1 MNIKLARL
9 FEIVQILLTEKK
21 VTAEKLACHFE
32 VSKRTIY
39 RDIETLTLAQIP
51 VYSEKGRYGGIGLI
65 KNFTIDKS
73 FLSQNEQNEILFAL
87 QSLNVVQYSKNNITL
102 TKLNSIFNRK
112 ADDWI
117 EVDFSRYGENDSI
130 LFEKIKNSILEKKVI
145 KFIYFNTKGKNSKR
159 TVEPLKLWFKEKAWY
174 LFAYCH
180 KKKDIRQFKIARI
193 KNLELTCEHFEREL
207 KKENLKNQN
216 NVNGK
221 GTKIVIEI
229 DKSQAYRVYD
239 EFLEESIA
247 KKENGNFEITI
258 EIFENEWLYGY
269 LLSFGEHLKVLKPAR
284 IREILAK
291 KIEKMREN
299 YKN

>member
-51 VYSEKGRYGGIGLI
+51 IYSEKGRYGGIGLI

-87 QSLNVVQYSKNNITL
+87 QSLNAVQDSKNNITL

-112 ADDWI
+112 ADNWI
-117 EVDFSRYGENDSI
+117 KVDFSRYGENDSI

-145 KFIYFNTKGKNSKR
+145 KFIYFNTKGKKSKR

-174 LFAYCH
+174 LFAYCR

-207 KKENLKNQN
+207 KKEDLKNQN

-221 GTKIVIEI
+221 GTKIVIEV

-247 KKENGNFEITI
+247 KKENENFEITI

-291 KIEKMREN
+291 KVEKMREN
-299 YKN
+299 YKI

>member
-87 QSLNVVQYSKNNITL
+87 QSLNAVQYSKNNITL

-145 KFIYFNTKGKNSKR
+145 KFIYFNTKGKKSKR

-174 LFAYCH
+174 LFAYCR

-207 KKENLKNQN
+207 KKEDLKNQN
-216 NVNGK
+216 NMNGK

-239 EFLEESIA
+239 EFFEESIT
-247 KKENGNFEITI
+247 KKENENFEITT

-269 LLSFGEHLKVLKPAR
+269 LLSFGEHLKVLEPAR

-291 KIEKMREN
+291 KVEKMKEN
-299 YKN
+299 YKI

>member
-87 QSLNVVQYSKNNITL
+87 QSLNAVQYSKNNVTL

-207 KKENLKNQN
+207 KKEDLKNQN
-216 NVNGK
+216 NMNGK
-221 GTKIVIEI
+221 GTKIVIEV

-239 EFLEESIA
+239 EFFEENIA
-247 KKENGNFEITI
+247 KKENENFEITI

-299 YKN
+299 YKI

>member
-87 QSLNVVQYSKNNITL
+87 QSLNAVQDSKNNITL

-112 ADDWI
+112 ADNWI
-117 EVDFSRYGENDSI
+117 KVDFSRYGENDSI

-145 KFIYFNTKGKNSKR
+145 KFIYFNTKGKKSKR

-174 LFAYCH
+174 LFAYCR

-207 KKENLKNQN
+207 KKEDLKNQN

-221 GTKIVIEI
+221 GTKIVIEV

-239 EFLEESIA
+239 EFFEENIA

-284 IREILAK
+284 IREILVK
-291 KIEKMREN
+291 KVERMREN

>member
-21 VTAEKLACHFE
+21 VTAEKLARHFE

-51 VYSEKGRYGGIGLI
+51 IYSEKGRDGGIGLI

-87 QSLNVVQYSKNNITL
+87 QSLNAIQDFKNNITL

-145 KFIYFNTKGKNSKR
+145 EFIYFNTKGKKSKR

-174 LFAYCH
+174 LFAYCR

-207 KKENLKNQN
+207 KKEDLKNQN

-221 GTKIVIEI
+221 GTKIVIEV

-239 EFLEESIA
+239 EFFEENIA

-284 IREILAK
+284 IREILVK
-291 KIEKMREN
+291 KVERMREN

>member
-65 KNFTIDKS
+65 KNFMIDKS

-87 QSLNVVQYSKNNITL
+87 QSLNAVQDSKNNITL

-145 KFIYFNTKGKNSKR
+145 KFIYFNTKGKKSKR

-174 LFAYCH
+174 LFAYCR

-221 GTKIVIEI
+221 GTKIVIEV

-239 EFLEESIA
+239 EFFEENIA
-247 KKENGNFEITI
+247 KKENENFEITI

>member
-87 QSLNVVQYSKNNITL
+87 QSLNAVQYSKNNITL

-145 KFIYFNTKGKNSKR
+145 KFIYFNTKGKKSKR

-174 LFAYCH
+174 LFAYCR

-207 KKENLKNQN
+207 KKEDLKNQN

-221 GTKIVIEI
+221 GTKIVIEVN
-229 DKSQAYRVYD
+229 KSQAYRVYD
-239 EFLEESIA
+239 EFFEENIA

-269 LLSFGEHLKVLKPAR
+269 LLSFGEYLEVLEPKR
-284 IREILAK
+284 IAKILAK
-291 KIEKMREN
+291 KVEKMREN
-299 YKN
+299 YKI

>member
-51 VYSEKGRYGGIGLI
+51 IYSEKGRYGGIGLI

-87 QSLNVVQYSKNNITL
+87 QSLNAVQYSKNNITL

-112 ADDWI
+112 VDDWI
-117 EVDFSRYGENDSI
+117 KVDFSRYGENDSI

-145 KFIYFNTKGKNSKR
+145 KFIYFNTKGKKSKR

-207 KKENLKNQN
+207 KKEDLKNQN

-221 GTKIVIEI
+221 GTKIVIEV

-247 KKENGNFEITI
+247 KKENENFEITI

-291 KIEKMREN
+291 KVEKMREN

>member
-87 QSLNVVQYSKNNITL
+87 QSLNAVQYSKNNVTL

-145 KFIYFNTKGKNSKR
+145 EFIYFNTKGKNSKR

-207 KKENLKNQN
+207 KKEDLKNQN
-216 NVNGK
+216 NMNGK

-239 EFLEESIA
+239 EFFEENIV

-291 KIEKMREN
+291 KVEKMREN

>member
-87 QSLNVVQYSKNNITL
+87 QSLNAVQYSKNNITL

-145 KFIYFNTKGKNSKR
+145 EFIYFNTKGKNSKR

-174 LFAYCH
+174 LFAYCR

-207 KKENLKNQN
+207 KKEDLKNQN

-221 GTKIVIEI
+221 GTKIVIEV

-239 EFLEESIA
+239 EFFEENIA

-291 KIEKMREN
+291 KVEKMREN
-299 YKN
+299 YKI

>member
-21 VTAEKLACHFE
+21 VTAEKLARHFE

-87 QSLNVVQYSKNNITL
+87 QSLNAVQYSKNNVTL

-145 KFIYFNTKGKNSKR
+145 EFIYFNTKGKISKR

-207 KKENLKNQN
+207 KKEDLKNQN
-216 NVNGK
+216 NMNGK
-221 GTKIVIEI
+221 GTKIVIEV

-239 EFLEESIA
+239 EFFEENIA

-291 KIEKMREN
+291 KVEKMREN
-299 YKN
+299 YKI

>member
-87 QSLNVVQYSKNNITL
+87 QSLNAVQYSKNNITL

-112 ADDWI
+112 ADDWT

-145 KFIYFNTKGKNSKR
+145 KFIYFNTKGKKSKR

-174 LFAYCH
+174 LFAYCR

-207 KKENLKNQN
+207 KKEDLKNQN

-221 GTKIVIEI
+221 GTKIVIEV

-239 EFLEESIA
+239 EFFEENIA

>member
-87 QSLNVVQYSKNNITL
+87 QSLNAVQYSKNNITL

-145 KFIYFNTKGKNSKR
+145 KFIYFNTKGKKSKR

-174 LFAYCH
+174 LFAYCR

-207 KKENLKNQN
+207 KKEDLKNQN

-221 GTKIVIEI
+221 GTKIVIEV

-247 KKENGNFEITI
+247 KKENRNFEITI

-291 KIEKMREN
+291 KVEKMREN
-299 YKN
+299 YKI

>member
-65 KNFTIDKS
+65 KNFMIDKS

-87 QSLNVVQYSKNNITL
+87 QSLNAVQDSKNNITL

-145 KFIYFNTKGKNSKR
+145 KFIYFNTKGKKSKR

-174 LFAYCH
+174 LFAYCR

-207 KKENLKNQN
+207 KKEDLKNQN

-221 GTKIVIEI
+221 GTKIVIEV

-239 EFLEESIA
+239 EFFEENIA
-247 KKENGNFEITI
+247 KKENENFEITT

>member
-87 QSLNVVQYSKNNITL
+87 QSLNAVQYSKNNITL

-145 KFIYFNTKGKNSKR
+145 KFIYFNTKGKKSKR

-174 LFAYCH
+174 LFAYCR

-207 KKENLKNQN
+207 KKEDLKNQN
-216 NVNGK
+216 NMNGK

-239 EFLEESIA
+239 EFFEENIA

-284 IREILAK
+284 IREILVK
-291 KIEKMREN
+291 KVERMREN

>member
-21 VTAEKLACHFE
+21 VTAEKLAHHFE

-51 VYSEKGRYGGIGLI
+51 IYSEKGRYGGIGLI

-87 QSLNVVQYSKNNITL
+87 QSLNAVQDSKNNITL

-112 ADDWI
+112 ADEWI

-145 KFIYFNTKGKNSKR
+145 KFIYFNTKGKKSKR

-207 KKENLKNQN
+207 KKEDLKNQN

-221 GTKIVIEI
+221 GTKIVIEV

-247 KKENGNFEITI
+247 KKENRNFEITI

-291 KIEKMREN
+291 KVEKMREN

>member
-21 VTAEKLACHFE
+21 VTAEKLARHFE

-87 QSLNVVQYSKNNITL
+87 QSLNVIQDSKNNITL

-145 KFIYFNTKGKNSKR
+145 EFIYFNTKGKKSKR

-207 KKENLKNQN
+207 KKEDLKNQN
-216 NVNGK
+216 NMNGK
-221 GTKIVIEI
+221 GTKIVIEV

-239 EFLEESIA
+239 EFFEENIA
-247 KKENGNFEITI
+247 KKENENFEITI

-291 KIEKMREN
+291 KVEKMREN
-299 YKN
+299 YKI

>member
-87 QSLNVVQYSKNNITL
+87 QSLNAVQYSKNNVTL

-145 KFIYFNTKGKNSKR
+145 KFIYFNTKGKISKR

-207 KKENLKNQN
+207 KKEDLKNQN
-216 NVNGK
+216 NMNGK
-221 GTKIVIEI
+221 DTKIVIEI

-239 EFLEESIA
+239 EFFEESIT
-247 KKENGNFEITI
+247 KKENENFEITI

-291 KIEKMREN
+291 KVEKMREN
-299 YKN
+299 YKI

>member
-87 QSLNVVQYSKNNITL
+87 QSLNAIQDSKNNITL

-145 KFIYFNTKGKNSKR
+145 KFIYFNTKGKKSKR

-174 LFAYCH
+174 LFAYCR

-207 KKENLKNQN
+207 KKEDLKNQN

-221 GTKIVIEI
+221 GTKIVIEV

-239 EFLEESIA
+239 EFFEESIT
-247 KKENGNFEITI
+247 KKENENFEITT

>member
-145 KFIYFNTKGKNSKR
+145 EFIYFNTKGKNSKR

-207 KKENLKNQN
+207 KKEDLKNQN
-216 NVNGK
+216 NMNGK

>member
-87 QSLNVVQYSKNNITL
+87 QSLNAVQYSKNNITL

-145 KFIYFNTKGKNSKR
+145 KFIYFNTKGKKSKR

-174 LFAYCH
+174 LFAYCR

-207 KKENLKNQN
+207 KKEDWKNQN

-221 GTKIVIEI
+221 GTKIMIEV

-239 EFLEESIA
+239 EFFEENIA

-284 IREILAK
+284 IREILVK
-291 KIEKMREN
+291 KVERMREN

>member
-65 KNFTIDKS
+65 KNFMIDKS

-87 QSLNVVQYSKNNITL
+87 QSLNAVQDSKNNITL

-145 KFIYFNTKGKNSKR
+145 KFIYFNTKGKKSKR

-174 LFAYCH
+174 LFAYCR

-207 KKENLKNQN
+207 KKEDLKNQN

-221 GTKIVIEI
+221 GTKIVIEV

-239 EFLEESIA
+239 EFFEESIT
-247 KKENGNFEITI
+247 KKENENFEITT

>member
-21 VTAEKLACHFE
+21 VTAEKLARHFE

-87 QSLNVVQYSKNNITL
+87 QSLNAVQYSKNNVTL

-145 KFIYFNTKGKNSKR
+145 EFIYFNTKGKISKR

-207 KKENLKNQN
+207 KKEDLKNQN
-216 NVNGK
+216 NMNGK

-239 EFLEESIA
+239 EFFEESIT
-247 KKENGNFEITI
+247 KKENENFEITT

>member
-21 VTAEKLACHFE
+21 VTAEKLAHHFE

-51 VYSEKGRYGGIGLI
+51 IYSEKGRYGGIGLI

-87 QSLNVVQYSKNNITL
+87 QSLNAVQDSKNNITL

-112 ADDWI
+112 VDDWI
-117 EVDFSRYGENDSI
+117 KVDFSRYGENDSI

-145 KFIYFNTKGKNSKR
+145 KFIYFNTKGKKSKR

-174 LFAYCH
+174 LFAYCR

-207 KKENLKNQN
+207 KKEDLKNQN

-221 GTKIVIEI
+221 GTKIVIEV

-239 EFLEESIA
+239 EFFEENIA
-247 KKENGNFEITI
+247 KKENENFEITI

-291 KIEKMREN
+291 KVEKMREN
-299 YKN
+299 YKI

>member
-21 VTAEKLACHFE
+21 VTAEKLAHHFE

-87 QSLNVVQYSKNNITL
+87 QSLNAVQYSKNNITL

-145 KFIYFNTKGKNSKR
+145 KFIYFNTKGKKSKR

-174 LFAYCH
+174 LFAYCR

-207 KKENLKNQN
+207 KKEDLKNQN

-221 GTKIVIEI
+221 GTKIVIEVN
-229 DKSQAYRVYD
+229 KSQAYRVYD
-239 EFLEESIA
+239 EFFEENIA

-269 LLSFGEHLKVLKPAR
+269 LLSFGEYLEVLEPKR
-284 IREILAK
+284 IAKILAK
-291 KIEKMREN
+291 KVEKMREN
-299 YKN
+299 YKI

>member
-87 QSLNVVQYSKNNITL
+87 QSLNAVQYSKNNVTL

-145 KFIYFNTKGKNSKR
+145 EFIYFNTKGKISKR

-207 KKENLKNQN
+207 KKEDLKNQN
-216 NVNGK
+216 NMNGK
-221 GTKIVIEI
+221 GTKIVIEV

-239 EFLEESIA
+239 EFFEENIA
-247 KKENGNFEITI
+247 KKENENFEITI

-291 KIEKMREN
+291 KVEKMREN
-299 YKN
+299 YKI

>member
-87 QSLNVVQYSKNNITL
+87 QSLNAVQYSKNNITL

-112 ADDWI
+112 DDDWI

-145 KFIYFNTKGKNSKR
+145 KFIYFNTKGKKSKR

-207 KKENLKNQN
+207 KKEDLKNQN

-221 GTKIVIEI
+221 GTKIVIEV

-239 EFLEESIA
+239 EFFEENIA

-291 KIEKMREN
+291 KVEKMREN
-299 YKN
+299 YKI

>member
-87 QSLNVVQYSKNNITL
+87 QSLNAVQYSKNNITL

-145 KFIYFNTKGKNSKR
+145 KFIYFNTKGKKSKR

-174 LFAYCH
+174 LFAYCR

-207 KKENLKNQN
+207 KKEDLKNQN

-221 GTKIVIEI
+221 GTKIVIEV

-239 EFLEESIA
+239 EFFEENIA

-284 IREILAK
+284 IREILVK
-291 KIEKMREN
+291 KVERMREN

>member
-21 VTAEKLACHFE
+21 VTAEKLARHFE

-87 QSLNVVQYSKNNITL
+87 QSLNAVQYSKNNVTL

-145 KFIYFNTKGKNSKR
+145 EFIYFNTKGKNSKR

-207 KKENLKNQN
+207 KKEDLKNQN
-216 NVNGK
+216 NMNGK
-221 GTKIVIEI
+221 GTKIVIEV

-239 EFLEESIA
+239 EFFEENIA
-247 KKENGNFEITI
+247 KKENENFEITI

-291 KIEKMREN
+291 KVEKMREN
-299 YKN
+299 YKI

>member
-87 QSLNVVQYSKNNITL
+87 QSLNAVQDSKNNITL

-145 KFIYFNTKGKNSKR
+145 KFIYFNTKGKKSKR

-174 LFAYCH
+174 LFAYCR

-207 KKENLKNQN
+207 KKEDLKNQN

-221 GTKIVIEI
+221 GTKIVIEV

-239 EFLEESIA
+239 EFFEESIT
-247 KKENGNFEITI
+247 KKENENFEITT

-284 IREILAK
+284 IREILVK
-291 KIEKMREN
+291 KVERMREN

>member
-87 QSLNVVQYSKNNITL
+87 QSLNAIQDSKNNITL

-112 ADDWI
+112 VDDWI

-145 KFIYFNTKGKNSKR
+145 KFIYFNTKGKKSKR

-174 LFAYCH
+174 LFAYCR

-207 KKENLKNQN
+207 KKKDLKNQN

-221 GTKIVIEI
+221 GTKIVIEV

-239 EFLEESIA
+239 EFFEENIA

-291 KIEKMREN
+291 KVEKMREN
-299 YKN
+299 YKI

>member
-21 VTAEKLACHFE
+21 VTAEKLARHFE

-51 VYSEKGRYGGIGLI
+51 IYSEKGRYGGIGLI

-87 QSLNVVQYSKNNITL
+87 QSSNAIQDSKNNITL
-102 TKLNSIFNRK
+102 TKLSSIFNRK

-117 EVDFSRYGENDSI
+117 EVDFSRYGKNDSI

-145 KFIYFNTKGKNSKR
+145 EFIYFNTKGKKSKR

-174 LFAYCH
+174 LFAYCR

-221 GTKIVIEI
+221 GTKIVIEV

-239 EFLEESIA
+239 EFFEENIA
-247 KKENGNFEITI
+247 KKENENFEITI

-291 KIEKMREN
+291 KVEKMREN
-299 YKN
+299 YKI

>member
-87 QSLNVVQYSKNNITL
+87 QSLNAVQYSKNNITL

-112 ADDWI
+112 ADEWI

-145 KFIYFNTKGKNSKR
+145 EFIYFNTKGKKSKR

-174 LFAYCH
+174 LFAYCR

-207 KKENLKNQN
+207 KKEDLKNQN

-221 GTKIVIEI
+221 GTKIVIEV

-239 EFLEESIA
+239 EFFEESIT
-247 KKENGNFEITI
+247 KKENENFEITT

>member
-87 QSLNVVQYSKNNITL
+87 QSLNAVQYSKNNVTL

-145 KFIYFNTKGKNSKR
+145 EFIYFNTKGKNSKR

-207 KKENLKNQN
+207 KKEDLKNQN
-216 NVNGK
+216 NMNGK

-239 EFLEESIA
+239 EFFEENIV

-291 KIEKMREN
+291 KVEKMREN
-299 YKN
+299 YKI

>member
-21 VTAEKLACHFE
+21 VTAEKLARHFE

-51 VYSEKGRYGGIGLI
+51 IYSEKGRYGGIGLI

-87 QSLNVVQYSKNNITL
+87 QSLNAIQDSKNNITL

-145 KFIYFNTKGKNSKR
+145 EFIYFNTKGKNSKR

-207 KKENLKNQN
+207 KKEDLKNQN
-216 NVNGK
+216 NMNGK

-239 EFLEESIA
+239 EFFEESIT
-247 KKENGNFEITI
+247 KKENENFEITT

-291 KIEKMREN
+291 KVEKMREN
-299 YKN
+299 YKI

>member
-87 QSLNVVQYSKNNITL
+87 QSLNAVQYSKNNITL

-112 ADDWI
+112 ADEWI

-145 KFIYFNTKGKNSKR
+145 KFIYFNTKGKKSKR

-174 LFAYCH
+174 LFAYCR

-207 KKENLKNQN
+207 KKEDWKNQN

-221 GTKIVIEI
+221 GTKIVIEV

-239 EFLEESIA
+239 EFFEENIA

-284 IREILAK
+284 IREILVK
-291 KIEKMREN
+291 KVERMREN

>member
-87 QSLNVVQYSKNNITL
+87 QSLNAVQYSKNNITL

-145 KFIYFNTKGKNSKR
+145 EFIYFNTKGKKSKR
-159 TVEPLKLWFKEKAWY
+159 MVEPLKLWFKEKAWY
-174 LFAYCH
+174 LFAYCR

-207 KKENLKNQN
+207 KKEDLKNQN
-216 NVNGK
+216 NMNGK
-221 GTKIVIEI
+221 GTKIVIEV

-239 EFLEESIA
+239 EFFEENIA
-247 KKENGNFEITI
+247 KKKNGNFEITI

-291 KIEKMREN
+291 KVEKMREN

>member
-51 VYSEKGRYGGIGLI
+51 VYSEKGRYGGIRLI

-87 QSLNVVQYSKNNITL
+87 QSLNAVQYSKNNITL

-112 ADDWI
+112 ADEWI
-117 EVDFSRYGENDSI
+117 EVNFSRYGENDSI

-145 KFIYFNTKGKNSKR
+145 KFIYFNTKGKKSKR

-207 KKENLKNQN
+207 KKEDLKNQN
-216 NVNGK
+216 NMNGK

-239 EFLEESIA
+239 EFFEESIT
-247 KKENGNFEITI
+247 KKENENFEITT

-291 KIEKMREN
+291 KVEKMREN

>member
-87 QSLNVVQYSKNNITL
+87 QSLNAVQYSKNNITL

-112 ADDWI
+112 TDDWI

-145 KFIYFNTKGKNSKR
+145 KFIYFNTKGKKSKR

-174 LFAYCH
+174 LFAYCR

-207 KKENLKNQN
+207 KKEDLKNQN

-221 GTKIVIEI
+221 GTKIVIEV

-239 EFLEESIA
+239 EFFEESIT
-247 KKENGNFEITI
+247 KKENENFEITT

>member
-87 QSLNVVQYSKNNITL
+87 QSLNAVQYSKNNVTL

-145 KFIYFNTKGKNSKR
+145 EFIYFNTKGKISKR

-207 KKENLKNQN
+207 KKEDLKNQN
-216 NVNGK
+216 NMNGK
-221 GTKIVIEI
+221 DTKIVIEI

-239 EFLEESIA
+239 EFFEESIT
-247 KKENGNFEITI
+247 KKENENFEITI

-291 KIEKMREN
+291 KVEKMREN
-299 YKN
+299 YKI